1 MSHVV
6 MARLTV
12 AALVLHSCPSDAGPV
27 EIDLRTAI
35 ERAHRLAPEAVAAQG
50 RIAEA
55 DAEVLGADVAFTTNP
70 EIEGGVGPRFT
81 PGRPLDA
88 EVRLD
93 QSLEPWRR
101 EPRRGLA
108 RAKRRHAGAELDGEL
123 RALDLEVSV
132 AFYEALFAQ
141 KAAELERRAQD
152 LAQRAAAVAERR
164 RKAGDVTDLDA
175 NLARAASGRATSA
188 ALAAAAEQSLAVGR
202 LAALIGAAPDD
213 TITLRGDLGAASNF
227 DLAAVRASLPTR
239 ADVRVLDTE
248 REIAIARRAQ
258 ASADARPDVAIWG
271 AYRREDTAAVVLGG
285 LRMSLPLWNRA
296 QGEHAAA
303 VAGERRATRTRDATL
318 RAAER
323 QIADALAAHASARQA
338 AEMFARE
345 VVPLLDESEQLL
357 QKTVDAGQIAVH
369 DYLVAR
375 RELLAGRRE
384 YLERQLALARAA
396 AGVRFVAGVTP

>member
-12 AALVLHSCPSDAGPV
+12 AALVLHSFPSAAGQV
-27 EIDLRTAI
+27 EIDLRAAI
-35 ERAHRLAPEAVAAQG
+35 ERARRAAPQAVAAQG
-50 RIAEA
+50 HVAEA

-70 EIEGGVGPRFT
+70 ELEGGVGPRFT

-93 QSLEPWRR
+93 QNLEPWRR
-101 EPRRGLA
+101 GPRRQLA
-108 RAKRRHAGAELDGEL
+108 RAKRRQAGAELDSEL

-141 KAAELERRAQD
+141 QAAELERHAQD

-202 LAALIGAAPDD
+202 LAALIGTAPDD
-213 TITLRGDLGAASNF
+213 TITLRGDLKAAPSV
-227 DLAAVRASLPTR
+227 DLAAARASLATR

-248 REIAIARRAQ
+248 REIAIARQAQ
-258 ASADARPDVAIWG
+258 ATADARPEVAIWA
-271 AYRREDTAAVVLGG
+271 AYQREDTADIVLGG
-285 LRMSLPLWNRA
+285 LRISLPLWNRA
-296 QGEHAAA
+296 QGEQAAA
-303 VAGERRATRTRDATL
+303 VAGERRATQTREATL

-323 QIADALAAHASARQA
+323 QIADAFAAYVNARQA
-338 AEMFARE
+338 VDTFDRE
-345 VVPLLDESEQLL
+345 VAPLLDQSEQLL
-357 QKTVDAGQIAVH
+357 QKTVDAGQITVH

-375 RELLAGRRE
+375 QELLAGRRE
-384 YLERQLALARAA
+384 YLERLLALARAT